1 MNNNNLDQIPMRS
14 SKRKCARFNLKSVNE
29 TSFGIGEIQPLMV
42 KEVNPDSNSVLTL
55 NNIVRL
61 APMVAPTFGQLKL
74 HHNMMF
80 VGMSDLTDKFAALLA
95 NEPVA
100 FGGGVTRTPSELPHI
115 SKGVLSSF
123 ILSGSKATMYRIPS
137 STDDSSDSTVVN
149 RWHYMLN
156 SSWVATDPISQI
168 ISPYNTPA
176 DFANTMND
184 FFGISNISDVYTLN
198 TLWCAD
204 LAATDGAT
212 GHAYTAFRGYNGA
225 GVNVGRVL
233 GWSHDFWLP
242 SGNFSPWSFLCDDS
256 SLSGVSGGAAAAL
269 RGSQYFNGVTM
280 DLEDVTP
287 DNADY
292 TILWGAGV
300 HRFYLCFRLSDF
312 GKRLR
317 KLLIAA
323 GYGIDFNSTA
333 QVSLMPLFAL
343 YKAWFDSFGI
353 TLYQGWETT
362 NCAKCL
368 QNYDSDYLVDYDT
381 LMTAPE
387 ASPPLALTVLQRQQF
402 VAFMADLADMWF
414 TEEQDFVSAHIRSA
428 VVSPN
433 DGVASFFTPTP
444 NIGSQINI
452 DDARIDNG
460 EVGLVDVSA
469 SQSHA
474 CINQVLH
481 SQLDSEFLKRLYKVT
496 NRNTIAGRRIAE
508 LLKAQ
513 GLGDYMKRCKSRFI
527 GHWACDINI
536 FDVTAT
542 ADSFNTADGS
552 SSVLGEYVGKGIG
565 DDSSKKFKYS
575 TGEYGF
581 IIDLAAVVPETG
593 WTNGEALSVRDY
605 RKLDFYNP
613 EYDGLGFEI
622 SPKSIITSDVTC
634 SSRLGGVNQQ
644 SMDQSFGF
652 VPRYTK
658 HKVARNVMNGDF
670 SLRSTRSSFL
680 PFSLDKY
687 VAVGDRISKQ
697 ITIGSTSNPSDSIS
711 VYKLLTPSR
720 TPIASPIYRYL
731 ARYPWMGNLQ
741 RIFANIGRDKL
752 ANDPYSYMDYATAD
766 GESVNAWYLLKTDD
780 NFIVQTVFLYDYYAP
795 MLPIEESF
803 ETHEDGNNGP
813 SDMAIGKA

>member
-1 MNNNNLDQIPMRS
+1 MNNNNLDQISMRS
-14 SKRKCARFNLKSVNE
+14 SKRKRSRFNLKSVNE

-42 KEVNPDSNSVLTL
+42 KEVNPDSNSVISL

-100 FGGGVTRTPSELPHI
+100 FGGGVTRTPQELPHI

-123 ILSGSKATMYRIPS
+123 ILSGSKATLYRLPNNN
-137 STDDSSDSTVVN
+137 TDNTDSVDGL
-149 RWHYMLN
+149 RWHYML
-156 SSWVATDPISQI
+156 SSGWSATDPIYEI
-168 ISPYNTPA
+168 IAPYNGVT
-176 DFANTMND
+176 DFDNTMQD
-184 FFGISNISDVYTLN
+184 FFGISSMTDVYTLN
-198 TLWCAD
+198 KLWCAD
-204 LAATDGAT
+204 LAATDGAI

-225 GVNVGRVL
+225 GINVGRVL
-233 GWSHDFWLP
+233 GWNHDLWLP
-242 SGNFSPWSFLCDDS
+242 SSNFSPWSFLCDDAT
-256 SLSGVSGGAAAAL
+256 LSGVTGGSAQAL
-269 RGSQYFNGVTM
+269 RSTRYFNGVSM
-280 DLEDVTP
+280 DLEDVSP

-292 TILWGAGV
+292 SIIWGEGN

-323 GYGIDFNSTA
+323 GYGIDFNSTT

-368 QNYDSDYLVDYDT
+368 QNYDSDYLVDYDV
-381 LMTAPE
+381 LMTYADTT
-387 ASPPLALTVLQRQQF
+387 PPSALTVLQRQQF

-428 VVSPN
+428 AVSPN
-433 DGVASFFTPTP
+433 DKVPSAMGDSP
-444 NIGSQINI
+444 NVNYRINI
-452 DDARIDNG
+452 TDTNISSGEDASVFAGARHAYID
-460 EVGLVDVSA
+460 
-469 SQSHA
+469 
-474 CINQVLH
+474 QVLH
-481 SQLDSEFLKRLYKVT
+481 SQLDSEILKRLYKVT

-565 DDSSKKFKYS
+565 DDSSKKFKHS

-634 SSRLGGVNQQ
+634 AARVSPGTTE
-644 SMDQSFGF
+644 SMDGSFGF

-697 ITIGSTSNPSDSIS
+697 ITIGSTTNAADTFTI
-711 VYKLLTPSR
+711 YKLLTPGR
-720 TPIASPIYRYL
+720 TPIASPMYRYL
-731 ARYPWMGNLQ
+731 ARFPWMGNLQ

-752 ANDPYSYMDYATAD
+752 ANDPYAYMDYAAAD

-813 SDMAIGKA
+813 SDMSIGKA